1 MSDGLLGIFQYGFMQ
16 RALLAG
22 LLVGAI
28 CGLLGV
34 FVILR
39 RTSQLGDSLAHAA
52 FGGVALGVI
61 LGIYPIYAALLVA
74 VLGGIAIHA
83 LRERG
88 VYGDLAVT
96 IVYSTGLAGG
106 VFLISFS
113 GGLNVDLLSL
123 LFGSILTVS
132 WTDVYMIGGLFVVTF
147 LVLALLY
154 KEIFAFA
161 FDEEGAK
168 VSGVPVHALDVG
180 FTVLTAVSVVL
191 SMRAVGI
198 LLVAPLLVLPAASSM
213 RLRLGMRASIVA
225 AVGFAL
231 LAIVAGLL
239 LSLLLNTATGATIVL
254 VALLCFAGLLGAEGL
269 GRRFPGARVRRV
281 G

>member
-1 MSDGLLGIFQYGFMQ
+1 MADGILEIFRYGFMQ

-22 LLVGAI
+22 LFVGAV

-34 FVILR
+34 FVVLR

-61 LGIYPIYAALLVA
+61 FGIYPVYAALIVA
-74 VLGGIAIHA
+74 ALGGVAIHL

-88 VYGDLAVT
+88 VYSDLAVT
-96 IVYSTGLAGG
+96 IVYATGLAGG
-106 VFLISFS
+106 VFLISFT

-132 WTDVYMIGGLFVVTF
+132 WTDVYLIAGLLGLT
-147 LVLALLY
+147 LAVLGLLY
-154 KEIFAFA
+154 KELFALA
-161 FDEEGAK
+161 FDPEGAK
-168 VSGVPVHALDVG
+168 VSGVPVRWLDAG
-180 FTVLTAVSVVL
+180 FTVLTAVAVVL

-198 LLVAPLLVLPAASSM
+198 LLVAPLLVLPAASAM
-213 RLRLGMRASIVA
+213 QLRVGMRASIA
-225 AVGFAL
+225 ASVGFAL

-239 LSLLLNTATGATIVL
+239 LSYFMNTATGATIVL
-254 VALLCFAGLLGAEGL
+254 IALLTFTALVGAQSL
-269 GRRFPGARVRRV
+269 GRRTGKPRATG
-281 G
+281 

>member
-1 MSDGLLGIFQYGFMQ
+1 MADGILEIFRYGFMQ

-22 LLVGAI
+22 LLVGGI

-34 FVILR
+34 FVVLR

-52 FGGVALGVI
+52 FGGVALGVM
-61 LGIYPIYAALLVA
+61 LGIYPVYAALVVA
-74 VLGGIAIHA
+74 VAGAIAIHA

-96 IVYSTGLAGG
+96 IVYATGLAGG

-132 WTDVYMIGGLFVVTF
+132 WTDVTMIAGLFV
-147 LVLALLY
+147 LALSVLALLY

-161 FDEEGAK
+161 FDPEGAR
-168 VSGVPVHALDVG
+168 VSGVPVQGLDVG
-180 FTVLTAVSVVL
+180 FTVLTAVAVVL

-213 RLRLGMRASIVA
+213 RLRLGMRATIA
-225 AVGFAL
+225 GAVGFAL

-239 LSLLLNTATGATIVL
+239 LSYFLDTATGATIVL
-254 VALLCFAGLLGAEGL
+254 VALLCFAGLLGAEEV
-269 GRRFPGARVRRV
+269 GRRLPAGERV
-281 G
+281 

>member
-1 MSDGLLGIFQYGFMQ
+1 MTDGILEIFRYGFMQ

-22 LLVGAI
+22 LFVGGI

-34 FVILR
+34 FVVLR

-52 FGGVALGVI
+52 FGGVALGVM
-61 LGIYPIYAALLVA
+61 LGIYPVYAALFVA
-74 VLGGIAIHA
+74 VVGGIAIHA

-96 IVYSTGLAGG
+96 IVYATGLAGG

-132 WTDVYMIGGLFVVTF
+132 WTDVAMIAGLFVLT
-147 LVLALLY
+147 LSVLAFLY

-161 FDEEGAK
+161 FDPEGAR

-180 FTVLTAVSVVL
+180 FTVLTAVAVVL

-213 RLRLGMRASIVA
+213 RLRLGMRATIAA

-239 LSLLLNTATGATIVL
+239 LSYFLDTATGATIVL
-254 VALLCFAGLLGAEGL
+254 VALLCFAGLLSAEAV
-269 GRRFPGARVRRV
+269 GRRFPGVERT
-281 G
+281 